1 MCDSGW
7 FIVACAV
14 FYYDMCCIGTRV
26 TLCYIVLHC
35 VTLGHVLHWDALHVY
50 IALLQETW
58 CASLVETRQ
67 ERLEES
73 WIKSKEGKIKSKE
86 EKLSVDEYVCKQRWL
101 KIENNVQQI
110 CRTCRRLQTQTQALW
125 QAGIFAKIL
134 MLAWVHQYANE
145 NKNGRLIACPPW
157 KAGFDFD
164 LDNSQWRAQSIIQD
178 CSEDGNVMHGGHCFS
193 L

>member
-1 MCDSGW
+1 M
-7 FIVACAV
+7 ACAV

-110 CRTCRRLQTQTQALW
+110 CRTCRRLQTQTQAL
-125 QAGIFAKIL
+125 
-134 MLAWVHQYANE
+134 
-145 NKNGRLIACPPW
+145 
-157 KAGFDFD
+157 
-164 LDNSQWRAQSIIQD
+164 
-178 CSEDGNVMHGGHCFS
+178 
-193 L
+193 